1 VILYPAIDILDAKAV
16 RLVRGDFDQ
25 QTVYEDDPFRAAAAW
40 VEAGARR
47 LHVVDLDG
55 ARSGRPRSIEHL
67 RRIAAELRVP
77 VQYGGGLRSAEAID
91 DAVAAGA
98 ARVILGTAAF
108 RDPELLERA
117 VRDHGERVV
126 VSVDTRGGRV
136 ATAGWTETTESSA
149 VEVIERLTAAGVRN
163 FVYTNVDR
171 DGLLEGPDVDE
182 LAALAENV
190 HGNLIYSG
198 GIGAVADLEA
208 LASIGAPSLE
218 GVIVG
223 KALYERR
230 FSVGEGQAALDAAAA
245 LRR

>member
-136 ATAGWTETTESSA
+136 ATAGWTETTELSA

-190 HGNLIYSG
+190 QGNLIYSG